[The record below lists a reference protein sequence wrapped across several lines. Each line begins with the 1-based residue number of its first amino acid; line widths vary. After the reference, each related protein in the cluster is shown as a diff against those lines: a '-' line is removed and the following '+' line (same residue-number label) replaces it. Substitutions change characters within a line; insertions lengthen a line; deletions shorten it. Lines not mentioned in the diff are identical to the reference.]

1 MAASP
6 TPRPSPADPGPNP
19 ALAALQGLK
28 PALPLGVAFSGGA
41 DSTALL
47 HAAAACWPGQ
57 VHAIHVNHGLQAAAG
72 EFEAQCERTCA
83 ALQVPLHA
91 VQVQAHHGP
100 GESPEDAARRARYQA
115 LAEAAR
121 QHGLRTV
128 LLAQHADDQ
137 VETLL
142 LALSR
147 GAGLPGLAGMAAAFE
162 RDGMRFERP
171 MLQVAGPAI
180 RQWLQA
186 AAVPFAQDPSN
197 ADQAFTRNRIRHQLL
212 PALELAFP
220 SFRETFARSA
230 RHAAQAQELLAA
242 LAQGDLAAMG
252 GHPHIP
258 SVRQLPRGRQA
269 NVLRHWLR
277 EGFAAA
283 PSAAQLEELLD
294 QLAACA
300 TRGHAIRIKVAA
312 GFVVREG
319 DRLAYL
325 PSV

>member
-1 MAASP
+1 
-6 TPRPSPADPGPNP
+6 
-19 ALAALQGLK
+19 
-28 PALPLGVAFSGGA
+28 
-41 DSTALL
+41 
-47 HAAAACWPGQ
+47 
-57 VHAIHVNHGLQAAAG
+57 
-72 EFEAQCERTCA
+72 
-83 ALQVPLHA
+83 
-91 VQVQAHHGP
+91 
-100 GESPEDAARRARYQA
+100 
-115 LAEAAR
+115 
-121 QHGLRTV
+121 
-128 LLAQHADDQ
+128 
-137 VETLL
+137 
-142 LALSR
+142 
-147 GAGLPGLAGMAAAFE
+147 
-162 RDGMRFERP
+162 
-171 MLQVAGPAI
+171 
-180 RQWLQA
+180 LQA

-220 SFRETFARSA
+220 GFRETFARSG

-252 GHPHIP
+252 GHPNIP
-258 SVRQLPRGRQA
+258 ALRQLPRARQA

-277 EGFAAA
+277 EGFGAA
-283 PSAAQLEELLD
+283 PSAAQLEELLH

>member
-19 ALAALQGLK
+19 ALAALQGLA
-28 PALPLGVAFSGGA
+28 PALPLGIAFSGGA

-47 HAAAACWPGQ
+47 HAAVARWPHQ
-57 VHAIHVNHGLQAAAG
+57 VHAIHVNHGLQAAAR
-72 EFEAQCERTCA
+72 EFEAQCQRTCVG
-83 ALQVPLHA
+83 LKVPLH
-91 VQVQAHHGP
+91 VVQAHARHAP

-121 QHGLRTV
+121 QHGLQSV

-147 GAGLPGLAGMAAAFE
+147 GAGLPGLAGMAATFE
-162 RDGMRFERP
+162 RHGMRFERP
-171 MLQVAGPAI
+171 LLQVAGPAI

-186 AAVPFAQDPSN
+186 AAAPFAQDPSN
-197 ADQAFTRNRIRHQLL
+197 ADLAFTRNRIRHQLL

-220 SFRETFARSA
+220 GFRETFARSA
-230 RHAAQAQELLAA
+230 RHAAQAQQLLAA
-242 LAQGDLAAMG
+242 LAQDDLMAMG
-252 GHPHIP
+252 GQPHIATL
-258 SVRQLPRGRQA
+258 RQLPRARQA

-277 EGFAAA
+277 EGFQAA

-312 GFVVREG
+312 GFVQREG
-319 DRLAYL
+319 ERLAYL